1 MSHYMPDGVWQSK
14 CNFIKCQNICHKICH
29 MNCAKSK
36 KWLKRISAVWSE
48 CLHPLVINWFI
59 ILFPKKLP
67 NWGVHPPFLDPYYKG
82 VTWRQRRS
90 QQRLQLDRYDTAPS
104 AECSR
109 TPPWPHAANCAIPFL
124 DLGKRVHV
132 WYIFNHICMC
142 WYIHAR
148 MYFTYIS
155 CDVHMCIVFWEYI
168 GIWFSKINLMF
179 QE

>member
-1 MSHYMPDGVWQSK
+1 MSECRSK
-14 CNFIKCQNICHKICH
+14 VRVDVTCHTICRMEFDRANVILKNVRIYVIKYVTWTVPSQ
-29 MNCAKSK
+29 K

-82 VTWRQRRS
+82 VTRRQRRA

-132 WYIFNHICMC
+132 WYI
-142 WYIHAR
+142 
-148 MYFTYIS
+148 
-155 CDVHMCIVFWEYI
+155 
-168 GIWFSKINLMF
+168 
-179 QE
+179 